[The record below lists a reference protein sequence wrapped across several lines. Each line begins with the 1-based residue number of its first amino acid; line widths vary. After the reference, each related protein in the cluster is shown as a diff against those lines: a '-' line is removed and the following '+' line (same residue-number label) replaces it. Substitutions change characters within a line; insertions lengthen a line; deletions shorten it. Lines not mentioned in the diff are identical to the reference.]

1 MLKGLFIILLFQL
14 IGDII
19 QKVFLLYFPGPVIGM
34 ILLLFFL
41 LLSRNNNLF
50 KNKVKPSLMVVSET
64 LTHYLPLLFVP
75 VGVGV
80 VMHLSYLKN
89 NHFIILIIIFLSTL
103 LTIGITALLMS
114 KLSKKND

>member
-1 MLKGLFIILLFQL
+1 MIIILMEFFILEPLKNVYILGSFTILFSH
-14 IGDII
+14 
-19 QKVFLLYFPGPVIGM
+19 
-34 ILLLFFL
+34 ILDFTID
-41 LLSRNNNLF
+41 
-50 KNKVKPSLMVVSET
+50 KET
-64 LTHYLPLLFVP
+64 LTYYLPLLFVP